1 MFLSENQENFPVIL
15 IKVTPGVGKTH
26 ITEQILSE
34 STHRVQFAL
43 PTPPRAIE
51 ESLAFMSRFHI
62 LASVTQGR
70 NELNCKQFVI
80 VDKIQRKGGSPGLSL
95 CRNCEH
101 RESCNESGYY
111 SQFPSM
117 ERINFAPYEQV
128 FELHDKLNPDVIV
141 IDEYPERAFLKKHLI
156 HSVKNHLSFPPLVQR
171 FIDAMNLLLTNSS
184 VHRNHILRSLFN
196 ICIDKANMIPS
207 LPWENDVKLTFSN
220 LPEVGTLIR
229 DMYNRIGDID
239 ILPSRYLADI
249 ADELYQMNETQNEN
263 NRLVLVNGTLI
274 YRETRVFP
282 HNVPIIVLDAYARP
296 EIYQILFPNRTI
308 ELHEVIAE
316 CHWDILQ
323 IRLNTSKYKLYA
335 MNTETLE
342 KFIQNVLKKEC
353 KTGDTVIFSYK
364 DMEGWIEESFNVK
377 TGHLWAG
384 RGTNEYN
391 DYQNLILIA
400 GGAPNANELF
410 DDCRALWHD
419 DPIAI
424 DATPHPKDK
433 RHYQDDRMEL
443 MRKIRQDDE
452 LTQVAHRIRP
462 VRASADNPKKLIL
475 VHTMLI
481 DGLVPDE
488 IKEAKSYLMEMTNRK
503 ESLQE
508 LIEICVN
515 ELGFWHDSMLES
527 FRNIESS
534 GTCTASGFGQMSNKT
549 YILIRRMTKAS
560 RDKGLSLLDNLDYP
574 EKILDDKN
582 GYRKDRTEIINLLQ
596 LPKHWITLREN
607 EKNRS
612 YLIYGNPDKARISLA
627 Q

>member
-1 MFLSENQENFPVIL
+1 MFLSENQCNFPVNL

-26 ITEQILSE
+26 ITEKILSE
-34 STHRVQFAL
+34 STHRVQFAM
-43 PTPPRAIE
+43 PTTHRAME

-62 LASVTQGR
+62 RASVTQGR
-70 NELNCKQFVI
+70 NESNCKQFVT

-101 RESCNESGYY
+101 RDSCNESGYY
-111 SQFPSM
+111 SQFISM
-117 ERINFAPYEQV
+117 QRINFAPYEQV
-128 FELHDKLNPDVIV
+128 FELHDKLNPDMIV
-141 IDEYPERAFLKKHLI
+141 IDEYSERAFLKKHLI

-171 FIDAMNLLLTNSS
+171 FIDAINLLLTNSS
-184 VHRNHILRSLFN
+184 VHRNHILLSLFHV
-196 ICIDKANMIPS
+196 CMEKANAIPS
-207 LPWENDVKLTFSN
+207 LPWETDVKLSFSN

-229 DMYNRIGDID
+229 DMYTRVGDID

-249 ADELYQMNETQNEN
+249 ADELYSMNETQNEN

-274 YRETRVFP
+274 YREIRIFP

-308 ELHEVIAE
+308 QLHEVIAE

-323 IRLNTSKYKLYA
+323 IRLNTSKYKLK
-335 MNTETLE
+335 NISPETLE
-342 KFIQNVLKKEC
+342 RFIQNVMKKEC
-353 KTGDTVIFSYK
+353 TIGDTVIFSYK
-364 DMEGWIEESFNVK
+364 DMEGWIESTFDVK

-391 DYQNLILIA
+391 DYQNLVLIA

-419 DPIAI
+419 DPVAI
-424 DATPHPKDK
+424 DPTPHPKDK
-433 RHYQDDRMEL
+433 RHYMDPRMEL

-462 VRASADNPKKLIL
+462 VRATAENPKKLIL

-488 IKEAKSYLMEMTNRK
+488 IKEPQSYLVELSNRK
-503 ESLQE
+503 ELLQD
-508 LIEICVN
+508 LIELCVD
-515 ELGFWHDSMLES
+515 EFGFWHDSMLEA
-527 FRNIESS
+527 FRSIAMPE
-534 GTCTASGFGQMSNKT
+534 TRMAIRFGQVPNK
-549 YILIRRMTKAS
+549 ILCLVRDLTKTSHSA
-560 RDKGLSLLDNLDYP
+560 GLSYLPDLDYP
-574 EKILDDKN
+574 DNYLDDKN
-582 GYRKDRTEIINLLQ
+582 GYRQDRDEVIATLN
-596 LPKHWITLREN
+596 LPKHKVTVRCDGVT
-607 EKNRS
+607 RPYS
-612 YLIYGNPDKARISLA
+612 IYGNPDKARICLSS
-627 Q
+627 